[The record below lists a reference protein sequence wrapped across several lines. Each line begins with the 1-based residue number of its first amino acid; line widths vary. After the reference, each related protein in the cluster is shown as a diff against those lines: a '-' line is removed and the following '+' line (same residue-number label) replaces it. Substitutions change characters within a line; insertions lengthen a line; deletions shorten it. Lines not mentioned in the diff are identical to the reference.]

1 MAKYILAYVRNYPQ
15 RLCMEA
21 NLLCTYTQIVFKQTF
36 ICTLGWIVYYV
47 YFHRHDAFHCLNQN
61 YFFGESH
68 FLCATLEINYGGT
81 WINLLTPI
89 LIFFNIFLNI
99 TFRLFE
105 YVIVISPC
113 SSSSDRLKK
122 SIMPYWPQLR
132 ENKKM
137 YAPER
142 ISWNGP
148 YAAFIF
154 EYWVARFQSGCLM
167 RSTNIF
173 ISDWFISISWHIP
186 FLVKILGFHQKY

>member
-1 MAKYILAYVRNYPQ
+1 MPLSNTLNICVRNECLYAYLSKALDPSVPVVNYVSCLRQYMAKYILAYVRNYPQ

-36 ICTLGWIVYYV
+36 ICTLGWIVYNV

-122 SIMPYWPQLR
+122 SI
-132 ENKKM
+132 
-137 YAPER
+137 
-142 ISWNGP
+142 I
-148 YAAFIF
+148 
-154 EYWVARFQSGCLM
+154 
-167 RSTNIF
+167 
-173 ISDWFISISWHIP
+173 HID
-186 FLVKILGFHQKY
+186 LN